1 MWAWHYEEMR
11 YSLPHAHR
19 MFIAF
24 LAFALAAALSLSL
37 AGPAEARKRT
47 LVNFDNLQGQ
57 VVQPEMFGLHVKNEQ
72 YGVWP
77 NIPFGSLRLWDN
89 DVAWSQI
96 ETSPGVYNWTNLDNA
111 VNNARANGVTD
122 IMFVIAGTPKFY
134 SASTCRAPAC
144 LPTDGSAGMPLD
156 IPAYERFVTAAVT
169 RYKGQITSYQ
179 PWNEAN
185 LLTFFEG
192 SPQQLAD
199 LTKRT
204 YDIVKRVDP
213 AAKVVATSVGTRL
226 GADNNKFYRWYQ
238 PFLRSLKSYNWPI
251 DAYAVHT
258 YPASLGTPVD
268 RGVLAEKFN
277 RLLKQE
283 KAPKLPVWDTEN
295 NFGLKGPGPQN
306 PDVDIVGARAANWT
320 AVTYLDALRLG
331 ISRVYMYTWEAG
343 NDLWGIEY
351 FNGTPGATAMATM
364 QDWIV
369 GTRWTGCTSDR
380 RNTKVRCD
388 FTGPDGRFQIVYPTK
403 GRKTFTVNR
412 SFRQVCQLDGSCAPL
427 TSRKVRVAGPV
438 LLKP

>member
-1 MWAWHYEEMR
+1 MR
-11 YSLPHAHR
+11 LTLPQTSR
-19 MFIAF
+19 TFVAF
-24 LAFALAAALSLSL
+24 LILALVAGLSLSL
-37 AGPAEARKRT
+37 AAPAEARKRNPVT
-47 LVNFDNLQGQ
+47 FDNLRGQ
-57 VVQPEMFGLHVKNEQ
+57 IVQPEMFGLHVKNEQ

-77 NIPFGSLRLWDN
+77 NIGFGSLRLWDN

-96 ETSPGVYNWTNLDNA
+96 ETSPGVYDWTNLDNA
-111 VNNARANGVTD
+111 VNFARANGVTD
-122 IMFVIAGTPKFY
+122 IMFVIAGTPAFY

-144 LPTDGSAGMPLD
+144 LPTDGSAGAPLD
-156 IPAYERFVTAAVT
+156 VGAYERFVTAAVT
-169 RYKGQITSYQ
+169 RYKGLITSYQ

-192 SPQQLAD
+192 TPQQLAD

-204 YDIVKRVDP
+204 YDIVKAIDP
-213 AAKVVATSVGTRL
+213 AAMVVATSVGTRL
-226 GADNNKFYRWYQ
+226 GAQNNKFYKWYR
-238 PFLRSLKSYNWPI
+238 PFLRALKAKGWPI

-268 RGVLAEKFN
+268 RGILAEKFN

-283 KAPKLPVWDTEN
+283 KAPALPVWDTEN

-306 PDVDIVGARAANWT
+306 PDVDILGAKAANWT

-331 ISRVYMYTWEAG
+331 ISRVYMYTWEQG

-351 FNGTPGATAMATM
+351 FDNSPGAVAMQTM

-369 GTRWTGCTSDR
+369 GTRWNGCTSDKK
-380 RNTKVRCD
+380 NTKVRCN

-403 GRKTFTVNR
+403 GRKTFSVNR
-412 SFRQVCQLDGSCAPL
+412 SFNEVCQLDGTCSPL
-427 TSRKVRVAGPV
+427 TNRKVRVAGPV
-438 LLKP
+438 LLKR

>member
-1 MWAWHYEEMR
+1 MR
-11 YSLPHAHR
+11 YSIPQAYR
-19 MFIAF
+19 AFIAF
-24 LAFALAAALSLSL
+24 VTLALVAGLSLSL
-37 AGPAEARKRT
+37 ASPAEARKRNPVT
-47 LVNFDNLQGQ
+47 FDNLKGQ
-57 VVQPEMFGLHVKNEQ
+57 IVQPEMFGLHVKNEQ
-72 YGVWP
+72 FGVWP
-77 NIPFGSLRLWDN
+77 NIGFGALRLWDN

-96 ETSPGVYNWTNLDNA
+96 ETSPGVYDWTNLDNA
-111 VNNARANGVTD
+111 VNFARANGVND
-122 IMFVIAGTPKFY
+122 IMFVIAGTPQFY

-144 LPTDGSAGMPLD
+144 LPTDGSAGAPLD
-156 IPAYERFVTAAVT
+156 VAAYERFVTAAVT
-169 RYKGQITSYQ
+169 RYKGLITSYQ

-192 SPQQLAD
+192 TPQQLAE

-204 YDIVKRVDP
+204 YDIVNAIDP

-226 GADNNKFYRWYQ
+226 GAQNNKFYKWYR
-238 PFLRSLKSYNWPI
+238 PFLRSLKSYGWPI

-306 PDVDIVGARAANWT
+306 PDVDILGAKAANWT
-320 AVTYLDALRLG
+320 AITYLDALRLG
-331 ISRVYMYTWEAG
+331 ISRVYMYTWEQG

-351 FNGTPGATAMATM
+351 FDNSPGAVAMQTM

-369 GTRWTGCTSDR
+369 GTRWRGCTSDKK
-380 RNTKVRCD
+380 NTKVTCN
-388 FTGPDGRFQIVYPTK
+388 FTGADGRFQIVYPTK
-403 GRKTFTVNR
+403 GRKTFSVNR
-412 SFRQVCQLDGSCAPL
+412 AFNQVCQLDGTCSPL
-427 TSRKVRVAGPV
+427 TNRKVRVAGPV
-438 LLKP
+438 LLKR